1 MNTKALTWGK
11 VVLVFQAVVT
21 LLIGVIFFLQVTE
34 LDQHGIQDLK
44 IMIQEET
51 IQNGEGVTEKDFINV
66 SQRFEIAGY
75 ILLVVSLIEF
85 LIISRF
91 IS

>member
-1 MNTKALTWGK
+1 MENTALTWGK

-21 LLIGVIFFLQVTE
+21 LLIGIIFFLQVTE
-34 LDQHGIQDLK
+34 LDEHGIQELK
-44 IMIQEET
+44 IIISEET
-51 IQNGEGVTEKDFINV
+51 IQNASGESDADFINI

-75 ILLVVSLIEF
+75 VLLIVSLIEI